1 MKKAI
6 IYDFDK
12 TIYSKE
18 TSISFMKY
26 FLSTHPKYIPIFLIN
41 CIKMLFNLNNL
52 KKVKNIFFSIFK
64 NMDISDDIKNFW
76 EKEKENF
83 YPYFNE
89 EILKN
94 KNDADVL
101 ILISASPEFLLEE
114 VYKSLGF
121 DILIAT
127 KYINYEISGKNCK
140 GVEKVNRLNMLGN
153 FRILNF
159 YSDSLSDK
167 PLFDIAEN
175 KITIK
180 HGKKI
185 MGLPKKNGLID
196 RWL

>member
-1 MKKAI
+1 
-6 IYDFDK
+6 
-12 TIYSKE
+12 
-18 TSISFMKY
+18 
-26 FLSTHPKYIPIFLIN
+26 
-41 CIKMLFNLNNL
+41 
-52 KKVKNIFFSIFK
+52 
-64 NMDISDDIKNFW
+64 MDISDDIKNFW

-153 FRILNF
+153 FRVLNF

-180 HGKKI
+180 HGKK
-185 MGLPKKNGLID
+185 
-196 RWL
+196 